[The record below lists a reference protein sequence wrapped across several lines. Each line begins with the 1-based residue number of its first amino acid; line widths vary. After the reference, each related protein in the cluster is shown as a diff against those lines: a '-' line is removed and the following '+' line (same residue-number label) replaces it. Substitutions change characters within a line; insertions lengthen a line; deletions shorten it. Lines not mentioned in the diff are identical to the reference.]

1 VYVVFHKDGRPG
13 CLFPAL
19 YKETNMVDEKT
30 LDDGRDDTSE
40 ELVELGSASRETR
53 GVFTG
58 VVYESSILPW
68 RLLPPIGG

>member
-1 VYVVFHKDGRPG
+1 MVD
-13 CLFPAL
+13 
-19 YKETNMVDEKT
+19 KET
-30 LDDGRDDTSE
+30 LDGGMDDRSE

-58 VVYESSILPW
+58 VIYESSVLPW